1 MGVSKMNHREISIF
15 TKDETSVNILTENEL
30 ETRYKKYK
38 AVVEELTIM
47 DDIFMRNVLKEQ
59 ECTEYILQVIMERKD
74 LKVKEQV
81 IQKDYKNLQ
90 GRSAILDCVARDS
103 EETIYNIEIQQ
114 AREGT
119 SPKRARYHSALLDMN
134 TLEAGQD
141 YNQLPENYVI
151 FITRSDALGHSQP
164 IYHVE
169 RRIREAKEDFK
180 DGTHIIYV
188 NAEKQEDTE
197 LGRLIHDLHCKH
209 ADDMYSEVLARRVR
223 ELKETQKGVEGMS
236 ITIEDIY
243 QEGVEIGEK
252 SGELKAKK
260 ETALSF
266 ARMGLSV
273 EQIAEGLKEN
283 VKVIEEWISEG
294 VTVSQ

>member
-1 MGVSKMNHREISIF
+1 MNHREISIF

-119 SPKRARYHSALLDMN
+119 SPKRAN
-134 TLEAGQD
+134 
-141 YNQLPENYVI
+141 N
-151 FITRSDALGHSQP
+151 
-164 IYHVE
+164 
-169 RRIREAKEDFK
+169 
-180 DGTHIIYV
+180 
-188 NAEKQEDTE
+188 EKRCP
-197 LGRLIHDLHCKH
+197 GP
-209 ADDMYSEVLARRVR
+209 
-223 ELKETQKGVEGMS
+223 
-236 ITIEDIY
+236 
-243 QEGVEIGEK
+243 
-252 SGELKAKK
+252 
-260 ETALSF
+260 
-266 ARMGLSV
+266 
-273 EQIAEGLKEN
+273 
-283 VKVIEEWISEG
+283 
-294 VTVSQ
+294 